1 MLPEYSTQAPTNGK
15 PLEQDFITFLG
26 IYSIN
31 SLPHGVM
38 NSTDIWKT

>member
-15 PLEQDFITFLG
+15 ALEQDFITFLG

-31 SLPHGVM
+31 RFAPRRHE
-38 NSTDIWKT
+38 